1 MIQMIAQQILP
12 SLVTSG
18 DISTGLQ
25 DNVWDLMFNAGP
37 TVKMVLLILMLF
49 SVISW
54 GIIFLKFRVLRSAI
68 SETETFLGIFWE
80 TAKLSQIYGEAK
92 KLQNSPLAEIF
103 RSGYIELEKVRK
115 LATNPS
121 ASDAAQAGQDLD
133 IISPI
138 MGMGN
143 IRRALEQAMI
153 SERTRLEK
161 NLNFLATTGSTAP
174 FIGLFGTVW
183 GIMDAFRKIGVRGS
197 TNLATVAPGI
207 SEALIATAVG
217 LFAAI
222 PAVVAYNYYV
232 GKVKTLSSEMDNF
245 SSEFLNII
253 QRNFEAIRKSPQ

>member
-1 MIQMIAQQILP
+1 MLEMITQNIIPAV
-12 SLVTSG
+12 VTSS
-18 DISTGLQ
+18 DLSTGIQ
-25 DNVWDLMFNAGP
+25 DNVWDLILNAGP

-54 GIIFLKFRVLRSAI
+54 GIIFLKFRVIRSAI
-68 SETETFLGIFWE
+68 RETETFLGIFWE
-80 TAKLSQIYGEAK
+80 TAKLSQIYNEAK
-92 KLQNSPLAEIF
+92 KLKHSPLAEIF
-103 RSGYIELEKVRK
+103 LSGYTELEKFRK
-115 LATNPS
+115 LATNPVQEARQMS
-121 ASDAAQAGQDLD
+121 QDLD

-153 SERTRLEK
+153 AERTRLEK
-161 NLNFLATTGSTAP
+161 NLNFLATTGSTSP

-183 GIMDAFRKIGVRGS
+183 GIMDAFRKIGIRGS

-222 PAVVAYNYYV
+222 PAVVAYNYYL
-232 GKVKTLSSEMDNF
+232 GQVKTLSSEMDNF
-245 SSEFLNII
+245 ASEFLNII
-253 QRNFEAIRKSPQ
+253 QRNFEATRKAQQ

>member
-1 MIQMIAQQILP
+1 MLEMLSQAILP
-12 SLVTSG
+12 SVVTSG
-18 DISTGLQ
+18 DISGAMQ
-25 DNVWDLMFNAGP
+25 DNVWDLILNAGP
-37 TVKMVLLILMLF
+37 TVKMVLLLLMVF

-54 GIIFLKFRVLRSAI
+54 GIIFLKFRVIRSAI
-68 SETETFLGIFWE
+68 KETELFLGMFWE
-80 TAKLSQIYGEAK
+80 TAKLSQIYAEAK
-92 KLQNSPLAEIF
+92 KLQHSPLAEIF
-103 RSGYIELEKVRK
+103 RSGYIELEKFRK
-115 LATNPS
+115 LATSPM
-121 ASDAAQAGQDLD
+121 QDLGQANPD
-133 IISPI
+133 LDMISPI

-153 SERTRLEK
+153 AERTRLEK
-161 NLNFLATTGSTAP
+161 NLNFLATTGSTSP

-222 PAVVAYNYYV
+222 PAVVAYNYYL

-245 SSEFLNII
+245 ASEFLNII
-253 QRNFEAIRKSPQ
+253 QRNFEATRKAQQ